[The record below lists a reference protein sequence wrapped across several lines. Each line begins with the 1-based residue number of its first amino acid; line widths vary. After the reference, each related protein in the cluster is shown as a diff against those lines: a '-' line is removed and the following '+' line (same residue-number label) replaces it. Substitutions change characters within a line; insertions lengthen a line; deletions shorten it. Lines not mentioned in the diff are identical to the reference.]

1 MFYSERLCKRVKITE
16 EIQEL
21 ILESEKKDTLKEL
34 SFEEA
39 AEIIKID
46 TLRQILEQL
55 KYLNF

>member
-1 MFYSERLCKRVKITE
+1 MFYSERLYKRVKITE